1 MAHFALINDDN
12 VVQEVIVISND
23 DVDNVPFP
31 QSESIGQQYIA
42 SIGLTGTWLQ
52 TSYNANYRGIYAGIG
67 DIYDPES
74 DTFTNG

>member
-23 DVDNVPFP
+23 DVDNLPFP